1 MESNQGVA
9 KPKVWKMSLI
19 GWLFAYV
26 VVNVVFA
33 LLGPYLKELHPLV
46 RSGIITTILVPTF
59 GIGLPVIQRKLYWW
73 TSK

>member
-1 MESNQGVA
+1 MESNHKAV
-9 KPKVWKMSLI
+9 KPKIWKMMLI

-33 LLGPYLKELHPLV
+33 LLGPYLSELHPLV

-59 GIGLPVIQRKLYWW
+59 GIGLPTIQRKLYQW
-73 TSK
+73 TIR